1 MQQATRPAHPEGE
14 LVEPWLSLAEVVRR
28 LNALGVGVWEPQ
40 RARRLID
47 NGYLFAV
54 RRPKVGRGASW
65 RSVDPVSL
73 AQLEQVLALPMGPD
87 RDAALEALRVGNE
100 LRAENEARRAAG

>member
-1 MQQATRPAHPEGE
+1 MEPA
-14 LVEPWLSLAEVVRR
+14 WLSLRDVVER

-40 RARRLID
+40 RVRRLID

-54 RRPKVGRGASW
+54 RRPRVGPGASW

-73 AQLEQVLALPMGPD
+73 ARLERVLVLP
-87 RDAALEALRVGNE
+87 DAERAVAMEGLRM
-100 LRAENEARRAAG
+100 ENESRHMGTSSS